1 MSKCDSGFE
10 FGSLG
15 KGDISEPALRGMR
28 IYDVT
33 LMRSTL
39 GLRKDSA
46 YMESMD
52 ESLINMKGKVVL
64 ITGATRGI
72 GRAGALQLAA
82 SGAELILVGRHRGR
96 LEEVA
101 RSCITAGSQAV
112 RTHSVDLASRK
123 QVEQLGNKL
132 LTTESK
138 LDVLWNN
145 AGGYFTERKVTE
157 EGLERTWAMNHLAY
171 VDLTKLLLPLLEK
184 SDDPRVICTASQ
196 AHRMGSIR
204 WDNLQG
210 EKAWDGWRAYCLT
223 KLTNILY
230 VAEQGRR
237 LGDSKIRICAVHP
250 GLVNS
255 ALGDE
260 NPGFAGAAFRVLK
273 KVWGKSNEQGADTA
287 VWLASR
293 LQKPIQG
300 GYYANRR
307 ERVPSK
313 AAQSLEDGRRI
324 WEISQKEL

>member
-1 MSKCDSGFE
+1 MPPWSIIAFE
-10 FGSLG
+10 HSWYVAKFRYKKSMG
-15 KGDISEPALRGMR
+15 EP
-28 IYDVT
+28 
-33 LMRSTL
+33 
-39 GLRKDSA
+39 
-46 YMESMD
+46 
-52 ESLINMKGKVVL
+52 LICMKGKVVL

-82 SGAELILVGRHRGR
+82 FGAELILLGRHRGR

-101 RSCITAGSQAV
+101 RACKMAGSPEV
-112 RTHSVDLASRK
+112 RIFSVDLTSRK
-123 QVEQLGNKL
+123 QVEQLGEKL
-132 LTTESK
+132 LTTEGK

-171 VDLTKLLLPLLEK
+171 VDLTKILLPLLEK

-196 AHRMGSIR
+196 AHRMGSIQ

-210 EKAWDGWRAYCLT
+210 ERTWDGWRAYCLT

-237 LGDSKIRICAVHP
+237 FGDSKIRICAVHP

-260 NPGFAGAAFRVLK
+260 NPGLAGLAFRILK

-293 LQKPIQG
+293 AQRPIQG
-300 GYYANRR
+300 GYYASRK
-307 ERVPSK
+307 ERVPSR
-313 AAQSLEDGRRI
+313 AAQSLEDAQRI
-324 WEISQKEL
+324 WEISERKL

>member
-1 MSKCDSGFE
+1 MPPWSIIAFE
-10 FGSLG
+10 QSWYVAKFRYKKSMGEPL
-15 KGDISEPALRGMR
+15 IS
-28 IYDVT
+28 
-33 LMRSTL
+33 
-39 GLRKDSA
+39 
-46 YMESMD
+46 
-52 ESLINMKGKVVL
+52 MKGKVVL

-82 SGAELILVGRHRGR
+82 FGAELILLGRHRGR

-101 RSCITAGSQAV
+101 RACKMAGSPEV
-112 RTHSVDLASRK
+112 RIYSVDLTSRK
-123 QVEQLGNKL
+123 QVEQLGEKL
-132 LTTESK
+132 LTTEGK

-171 VDLTKLLLPLLEK
+171 VDLTKILLPLLEK

-196 AHRMGSIR
+196 AHRMGSIQ

-210 EKAWDGWRAYCLT
+210 ERTWDGWRAYCLT

-237 LGDSKIRICAVHP
+237 FGDSKIRICAVHP

-260 NPGFAGAAFRVLK
+260 NPGLAGLAFRILK

-293 LQKPIQG
+293 AQRPIQG
-300 GYYANRR
+300 GYYASRK
-307 ERVPSK
+307 ERVPSR
-313 AAQSLEDGRRI
+313 AAQSLEDAQRI
-324 WEISQKEL
+324 WEISERKL

>member
-1 MSKCDSGFE
+1 VAKFRYKKSMGE
-10 FGSLG
+10 PL
-15 KGDISEPALRGMR
+15 IS
-28 IYDVT
+28 
-33 LMRSTL
+33 
-39 GLRKDSA
+39 
-46 YMESMD
+46 
-52 ESLINMKGKVVL
+52 MKGKVVL

-82 SGAELILVGRHRGR
+82 FGAELILLGRHRGR

-101 RSCITAGSQAV
+101 RACKMAGSPEV
-112 RTHSVDLASRK
+112 RIYSVDLTSRK
-123 QVEQLGNKL
+123 QVGQLGEKL
-132 LTTESK
+132 LTIEVK

-171 VDLTKLLLPLLEK
+171 IDLTKILLPLLEK

-196 AHRMGSIR
+196 AHRMGSIQ

-210 EKAWDGWRAYCLT
+210 ERTWDGWRAYCLT

-237 LGDSKIRICAVHP
+237 FGDSKIRICAVHP

-260 NPGFAGAAFRVLK
+260 NPGLAGLAFRILK

-293 LQKPIQG
+293 AQRPIQG
-300 GYYANRR
+300 GYYASRK
-307 ERVPSK
+307 ERVPSR
-313 AAQSLEDGRRI
+313 AAQSLEDAQRI
-324 WEISQKEL
+324 WEISERKL

>member
-1 MSKCDSGFE
+1 MAKFRYKKSMGE
-10 FGSLG
+10 PL
-15 KGDISEPALRGMR
+15 IS
-28 IYDVT
+28 
-33 LMRSTL
+33 
-39 GLRKDSA
+39 
-46 YMESMD
+46 
-52 ESLINMKGKVVL
+52 MKGKVVL

-82 SGAELILVGRHRGR
+82 FGAELILLGRHRGR

-101 RSCITAGSQAV
+101 RACKMAGSPEV
-112 RTHSVDLASRK
+112 RIYSVDLTSRK
-123 QVEQLGNKL
+123 QVEQLGEKL
-132 LTTESK
+132 LTTEGK

-171 VDLTKLLLPLLEK
+171 VDLTKILLPLLEK

-196 AHRMGSIR
+196 AHRMGSIQ

-210 EKAWDGWRAYCLT
+210 ERTWDGWRAYCLT

-237 LGDSKIRICAVHP
+237 FGDSKIRICAVHP

-260 NPGFAGAAFRVLK
+260 NPGLAGLAFRILK

-293 LQKPIQG
+293 AQRPTQG
-300 GYYANRR
+300 GYYASRK
-307 ERVPSK
+307 ERVPSR
-313 AAQSLEDGRRI
+313 AAQSLEDAQRI
-324 WEISQKEL
+324 WEISERKL